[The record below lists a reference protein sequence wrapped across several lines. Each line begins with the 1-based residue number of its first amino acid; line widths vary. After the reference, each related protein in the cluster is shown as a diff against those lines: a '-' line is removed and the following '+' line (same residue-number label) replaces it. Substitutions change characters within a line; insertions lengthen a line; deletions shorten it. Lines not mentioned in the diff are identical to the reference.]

1 MKSKLPLLD
10 VSTPS
15 SICRTQ
21 RRLRESRISRWM
33 TSQNPRPS
41 DRALYPPPNK
51 CCSSPR
57 PRGSGVRAGP
67 WKFWDVSPRLA
78 FWLLAIIVVLRCYDG
93 HPMPDWPYGITLNA
107 LISVLSTVMKA
118 TMTFVLTE
126 SLAQLKWSW
135 FNAGNRLSDL
145 ALLDAASRG
154 AMGAFVVL
162 FRFIPR

>member
-1 MKSKLPLLD
+1 MAYAKETSRLSYIPLD
-10 VSTPS
+10 DQPEPS
-15 SICRTQ
+15 AKR
-21 RRLRESRISRWM
+21 
-33 TSQNPRPS
+33 PRP
-41 DRALYPPPNK
+41 L
-51 CCSSPR
+51 SSTEQVLLQSQTT
-57 PRGSGVRAGP
+57 G
-67 WKFWDVSPRLA
+67 FWGASWTLEILGCLTSIGFLV
-78 FWLLAIIVVLRCYDG
+78 AIIVVLRCYDG